1 MTPDDICDRHR
12 NTLIGLSIKVI
23 DADSNLHGADAP
35 LVLIEGSAR
44 ALNLLAEIFAAVA
57 NSENS
62 GSFSISPNGPRNV
75 HFCNSST
82 HGFYLKRA

>member
-1 MTPDDICDRHR
+1 MTLDDVCDRHR

-23 DADSNLHGADAP
+23 DAGSNLQGSGAP
-35 LVLIEGSAR
+35 LVLIEGSAQ
-44 ALNLLAEIFAAVA
+44 ALNFLAEILAAVA
-57 NSENS
+57 NSQNS
-62 GSFSISPNGPRNV
+62 GSFSIPPNGPRNV